1 MIENLQGYTLV
12 HSSIHTIIG
21 IVIVASCFFGPTMA
35 QGIRKVGTSAAT
47 FLRIPVGARAAGMGS
62 SFVSMVNDPI
72 AIYWNPSVMSS
83 VNSNALVID
92 HSPWLPGIYF
102 DFAGLVFP
110 VENLG
115 VFGISATILHT
126 DEMEVTTVEEPMGTG
141 ETFTASSFALGFSYS
156 RYLTDR
162 FSIGGTF
169 KYIRET
175 IYNSA
180 AVGMAFDV
188 GTIYETPFAGIRL
201 GASISNFGTKMQM
214 TGEDLNV
221 RVDIAPDQEG
231 NNQSIVGKLN
241 TDEFDLPLI
250 MRIGISGEVIN
261 TEDFRFTLSADGIN
275 PNDNS
280 QSLNV
285 GGEIGLL
292 GEKVLFR
299 SGYKDFF
306 LIENEADLT
315 FGVSVNEINV
325 FGDVLVTVDYA
336 YQNFVHLRD
345 ANRFTI
351 TLKF

>member
-1 MIENLQGYTLV
+1 MKQINTRIKFLL
-12 HSSIHTIIG
+12 SIALIAAAVVPDPAPAQTIK
-21 IVIVASCFFGPTMA
+21 
-35 QGIRKVGTSAAT
+35 KVGTSAAT
-47 FLRIPVGARAAGMGS
+47 FLRIPVGARASGMGS
-62 SFVSMVNDPI
+62 SFVSMMNDP
-72 AIYWNPSVMSS
+72 AATYWNPSIMSS
-83 VNSNALVID
+83 LNSNALVVD
-92 HSPWLPGIYF
+92 HSLWMPGIYF
-102 DFAGLVFP
+102 DYAGLVIP

-115 VFGISATILHT
+115 TFGISATILHT

-156 RYLTDR
+156 RKLTDR

-175 IYNSA
+175 IFNSA
-180 AVGMAFDV
+180 AAGIAFDV

-214 TGEDLNV
+214 SGEDLNV

-231 NNQSIVGKLN
+231 NNQSVVGKLN

-250 MRIGISGEVIN
+250 MRIGISGELIR

-280 QSLNV
+280 QSMNL
-285 GGEIGLL
+285 GGEAGFLKEKILL
-292 GEKVLFR
+292 R
-299 SGYKDFF
+299 SGYKDLF
-306 LIENEADLT
+306 LDENETGLT

-325 FGDVLVTVDYA
+325 FGDVLVTFDYA
-336 YQNFVHLRD
+336 YQNFIHLKD
-345 ANRFTI
+345 SNRFTLTI
-351 TLKF
+351 RF